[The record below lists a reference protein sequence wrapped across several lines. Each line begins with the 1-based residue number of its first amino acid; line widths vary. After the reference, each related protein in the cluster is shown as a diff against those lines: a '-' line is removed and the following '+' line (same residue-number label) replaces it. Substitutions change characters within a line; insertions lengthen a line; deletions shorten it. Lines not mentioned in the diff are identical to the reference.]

1 MSNPLAGW
9 RIISRQDLHEMA
21 RPVPYSQST
30 EKRVKDA
37 KYEYWKVYNNC
48 NSELQKRKELVRIS
62 EKYNICEEVILE
74 FVDRQLKYRR

>member
-9 RIISRQDLHEMA
+9 RIISRKDLHEMA

-37 KYEYWKVYNNC
+37 QYKYWNIYKDC
-48 NSELQKRKELVRIS
+48 NSELQKRKELTRVS
-62 EKYNICEEVILE
+62 EEYNICEEVILE
-74 FVDRQLKYRR
+74 FVDKQLKYSK

>member
-1 MSNPLAGW
+1 MSNPFAGW
-9 RIISRQDLHEMA
+9 CIISRQDLHEMA

-37 KYEYWKVYNNC
+37 KNEYWNVYKQC

-62 EKYNICEEVILE
+62 EKYNICEDVILK

>member
-1 MSNPLAGW
+1 MSNPLSGW
-9 RIISRQDLHEMA
+9 RIISRKDLREMA

-37 KYEYWKVYNNC
+37 KFEYWNIYKNC
-48 NSELQKRKELVRIS
+48 TSEVQKRKELERVS
-62 EKYNICEEVILE
+62 EKYNIREDIILE